1 MSGDISKNE
10 KILILGKSGSGKN
23 FLERKLVEKG
33 LRHSLKTTT
42 RPQRKFESQ
51 GLTYDFISNFEFT
64 KLIKENKLFVYQDF
78 MVTPE
83 DSDPEK
89 WYYGIT
95 KEEFDNGQVFIM
107 TPMEFTNISE
117 TDREKCFV
125 IYLDIDR
132 SVRESRLMKR
142 EDKNDSISRRMDS
155 DEIDFAGFSGYDLK
169 ITDPEFT
176 ADEVYDLMF

>member
-1 MSGDISKNE
+1 MSVVKHE
-10 KILILGKSGSGKN
+10 KVIVLGKSGSGKD
-23 FLERKLVEKG
+23 FLMRKLIEKG
-33 LRHSLKTTT
+33 LRPCLKTTT
-42 RPQRKFESQ
+42 RPKRKFEHQ
-51 GLTYDFISNFEFT
+51 GTTYDFISNFDFT
-64 KLIKENKLFVYQDF
+64 KLIKENKLFAYQEF
-78 MVTPE
+78 IVTPE
-83 DSDPEK
+83 NSEPEN

-107 TPMEFTNISE
+107 TPSEFTNISDE
-117 TDREKCFV
+117 NRKKCFV

-142 EDKNDSISRRMDS
+142 EDKNDSVRRRMDS
-155 DEIDFAGFSGYDLK
+155 DEVDFTGFSGYDLK